1 MTTKQ
6 LSIKIAREL
15 RKNQTDAEKKFWSY
29 MRDRKFNDYKF
40 LRQHPILFE
49 YYGKERFFIA
59 DFYCRE
65 MHLVVEIDGGIHE
78 EQEDYDQIRTEIMKI
93 QKNLKVVRFRND
105 EVLINIDKVLSKLY
119 HNIQLIKHS

>member
-15 RKNQTDAEKKFWSY
+15 RKNQTDAEKKFWSNVC
-29 MRDRKFNDYKF
+29 DRKFNDYKF

-65 MHLVVEIDGGIHE
+65 MHLVIEIDGGIHE
-78 EQEDYDQIRTEIMKI
+78 EQEDYDQVRTEIMKI

-119 HNIQLIKHS
+119 HNIQLIKHN